1 MVYASNNGLTS
12 VVLPKQLPW
21 KMINLGEH
29 LTIVIA
35 TFPDSYIG
43 AFYYMYMALL
53 SIFCTN
59 AINILA
65 GINGIE
71 VGQSIVITGAMII
84 NNFINLG
91 TPEHTKHLYSMN
103 MLIPLLGVMLGLFMH
118 NKYITITQL
127 SSRDVYYWHDSH
139 RRYPASVFVGDTFC
153 YFAGMTI
160 AVTGV
165 LSHTSKT
172 LLLFFIPQIA
182 NFLYSLP
189 QLIGLIPCPRH
200 RLPR

>member
-1 MVYASNNGLTS
+1 
-12 VVLPKQLPW
+12 
-21 KMINLGEH
+21 
-29 LTIVIA
+29 
-35 TFPDSYIG
+35 
-43 AFYYMYMALL
+43 MYMALL

-71 VGQSIVITGAMII
+71 VGQSIIICGAMII
-84 NNFINLG
+84 NNCVNLF
-91 TPEHTKHLYSMN
+91 TPEHTKHLYSLN
-103 MLIPLLGVMLGLFMH
+103 MMIPLLGVMTGLFVH
-118 NKYITITQL
+118 NKYVGSLVQFDDTKQT
-127 SSRDVYYWHDSH
+127 S
-139 RRYPASVFVGDTFC
+139 RYPASVFVGDTFC

-165 LSHTSKT
+165 LSHSSKT
-172 LLLFFIPQIA
+172 VLLFFIPQIL

-200 RLPR
+200 RLPRYALVYISVHLLTKNTGWT